1 MLALPLITRKELIMF
16 YVFFASLMEIAP
28 PRHESAETTIIR
40 ARLECLVDT
49 LIAMNASRFS
59 PASYAIF
66 T

>member
-1 MLALPLITRKELIMF
+1 MF